1 VKRDR
6 LRTGRSVATRTSAAA
21 KFLDAEATALRRMRR
36 ELVLKAQIEEAAKNP
51 SPAVD
56 EATIQKALVPT
67 AEDIDVLNGIA
78 AGRAPRN
85 SQAILSAIKLK
96 LEYSTRKPEPAATQ
110 AQAPVTVVI
119 NTIGEAAP
127 TAAAATTPAEEDT
140 IQ

>member
-1 VKRDR
+1 MKRDR

-96 LEYSTRKPEPAATQ
+96 LEYSTRKPEPAAAQ

-119 NTIGEAAP
+119 NTIGEVSPTPAAEAAP
-127 TAAAATTPAEEDT
+127 DKETV
-140 IQ
+140 Q